1 MLLFA
6 LCAQEMRKFLALPID
21 EKTTHAARVT
31 AKLKNELVGEVEDEA
46 EEEKKGGNEKMKNLK
61 PIKSRT
67 VPPKQTSGGRMKQ
80 GKWKRSRKFQIYVI
94 RSDRFHM
101 LFVLCPQKK

>member
-46 EEEKKGGNEKMKNLK
+46 EEEKKGGNEKMTNLK

-80 GKWKRSRKFQIYVI
+80 GKWKRSRKFKIYVN
-94 RSDRFHM
+94 RYDQFNM
-101 LFVLCPQKK
+101 LLVLCPQKK

>member
-21 EKTTHAARVT
+21 EKTTHTARVT
-31 AKLKNELVGEVEDEA
+31 AKLKNELVGELEDEE

-67 VPPKQTSGGRMKQ
+67 ALPKQTSGGRMKQ
-80 GKWKRSRKFQIYVI
+80 GKWKRSRKFKIYLI
-94 RSDRFHM
+94 RYDRFHL
-101 LFVLCPQKK
+101 LFLVCPQKR